1 MNKAK
6 SSREEREFFMKS
18 GLHISLHCDSTHPK
32 SGYACDQVA
41 RQVVATCVAL
51 LVTSPAWAQL
61 SQVNT
66 LLSTIQTTLL
76 GVGGVICSI
85 SIIWA
90 GFRMMFQHARFGDIA
105 NVFIGGLFVGCATVI
120 AGMLIPTT

>member
-1 MNKAK
+1 MRWLSGRTAARGIAIAA
-6 SSREEREFFMKS
+6 SSLMF
-18 GLHISLHCDSTHPK
+18 
-32 SGYACDQVA
+32 A
-41 RQVVATCVAL
+41 
-51 LVTSPAWAQL
+51 SPAWAQL

-120 AGMLIPTT
+120 AGMLIPTS

>member
-1 MNKAK
+1 MCLGLRIKVSDQCSWLRRIVLDCQLAK
-6 SSREEREFFMKS
+6 K
-18 GLHISLHCDSTHPK
+18 LAVST
-32 SGYACDQVA
+32 S
-41 RQVVATCVAL
+41 TL
-51 LVTSPAWAQL
+51 LLSTSAWAQL

-66 LLSTIQTTLL
+66 LLNTIQTTLL

-120 AGMLIPTT
+120 AGMLIPTS

>member
-1 MNKAK
+1 M
-6 SSREEREFFMKS
+6 
-18 GLHISLHCDSTHPK
+18 
-32 SGYACDQVA
+32 A
-41 RQVVATCVAL
+41 RWAAVIATAPL
-51 LVTSPAWAQL
+51 MASPAWAQL

-120 AGMLIPTT
+120 AGMLIPTS

>member
-1 MNKAK
+1 MKLGLLIRKRRHLSSAK
-6 SSREEREFFMKS
+6 TAFCSSRAARRTFA
-18 GLHISLHCDSTHPK
+18 
-32 SGYACDQVA
+32 ACAV
-41 RQVVATCVAL
+41 L
-51 LVTSPAWAQL
+51 LFASPAWAQL

-105 NVFIGGLFVGCATVI
+105 NVFIGGVFVGCATVI

>member
-1 MNKAK
+1 
-6 SSREEREFFMKS
+6 MKL
-18 GLHISLHCDSTHPK
+18 GMHISLMDASTPNAGR
-32 SGYACDQVA
+32 SDRWAA
-41 RQVVATCVAL
+41 RHTSAVVVAL
-51 LVTSPAWAQL
+51 LVASPAWAQL

-105 NVFIGGLFVGCATVI
+105 NVFVGGLFVGCATVI

>member
-1 MNKAK
+1 
-6 SSREEREFFMKS
+6 MKLGILIRKRKTGRVPVTLS
-18 GLHISLHCDSTHPK
+18 DRRM
-32 SGYACDQVA
+32 AQWVA
-41 RQVVATCVAL
+41 VVATGL
-51 LVTSPAWAQL
+51 LVASPAWAQL

-120 AGMLIPTT
+120 AGMLIPTS

>member
-1 MNKAK
+1 MKLGTRIEAWVGHGSTGR
-6 SSREEREFFMKS
+6 SSPDRQLARTVS
-18 GLHISLHCDSTHPK
+18 LTISVLF
-32 SGYACDQVA
+32 VA
-41 RQVVATCVAL
+41 
-51 LVTSPAWAQL
+51 SPAWAQL

-120 AGMLIPTT
+120 AGMLIPAGG

>member
-1 MNKAK
+1 MKLGMRHKCENYPGRMAQLLF
-6 SSREEREFFMKS
+6 ERKV
-18 GLHISLHCDSTHPK
+18 PK
-32 SGYACDQVA
+32 SAAVA
-41 RQVVATCVAL
+41 APVL
-51 LVTSPAWAQL
+51 MVTDSAWAQL

-66 LLSTIQTTLL
+66 LLNTIQTTLL

-120 AGMLIPTT
+120 AGMLIPTS

>member
-1 MNKAK
+1 MYL
-6 SSREEREFFMKS
+6 
-18 GLHISLHCDSTHPK
+18 GLHIKIYNQCSLLCRNVLGRQLMRELVVSGST
-32 SGYACDQVA
+32 
-41 RQVVATCVAL
+41 L
-51 LVTSPAWAQL
+51 LISTSAWAQL

-66 LLSTIQTTLL
+66 LLNTIQTTLL